1 MKTRMNLL
9 MRKYIPTVPT
19 WLPVLVLLCAFSVPW
34 PGYAVSQG
42 ESLPLISVELENVPA
57 RVAAA
62 TIGQKIGY
70 RVALQSIDPEMK
82 VSGRFT
88 ESPVDDVLTRLLKG
102 YNLAIMFDSRERVI
116 TVQSLG
122 KKRTP
127 QGSDDLA
134 GKDKSHIELPDQDSP
149 AQESASS
156 PIVNPDSL
164 NGKVY
169 SGKNDPLTGK
179 SYEEIAAMHA
189 KDKREREQT
198 QLDPSIVDPLT
209 GIPHAELKKLFE
221 QQKKRHGSQ
230 P

>member
-134 GKDKSHIELPDQDSP
+134 GKDKSNIELPDQDSP

-169 SGKNDPLTGK
+169 SGKNDPLTGQ

-209 GIPHAELKKLFE
+209 GIPHAELKKLLE
-221 QQKKRHGSQ
+221 Q
-230 P
+230 

>member
-169 SGKNDPLTGK
+169 SGKNDPLTGQ

-209 GIPHAELKKLFE
+209 GIPHAELKKLLE
-221 QQKKRHGSQ
+221 Q
-230 P
+230 